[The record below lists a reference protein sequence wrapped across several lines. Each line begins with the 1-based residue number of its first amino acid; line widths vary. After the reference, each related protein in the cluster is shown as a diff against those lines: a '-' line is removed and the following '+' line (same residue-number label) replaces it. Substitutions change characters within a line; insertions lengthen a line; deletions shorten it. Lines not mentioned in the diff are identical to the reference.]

1 MHTRQSSAKA
11 DDCGN
16 ARPFGATERKNNDS
30 TFSTK
35 SDNIKNSCF
44 DFGKYVKRKI
54 LLSLENTF
62 SISANK

>member
-1 MHTRQSSAKA
+1 MHPTAIWAMRPYCV
-11 DDCGN
+11 D